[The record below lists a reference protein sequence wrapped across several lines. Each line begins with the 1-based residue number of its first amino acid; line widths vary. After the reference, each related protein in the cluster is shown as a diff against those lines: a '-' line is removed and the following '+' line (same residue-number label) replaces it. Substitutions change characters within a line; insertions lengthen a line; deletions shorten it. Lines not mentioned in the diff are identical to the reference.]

1 MRFGSRFAARD
12 RFVAPTMAVALLLAG
27 CPWLT
32 RPARGNDPE
41 PASAYRI
48 ALAEAVRSAARQVLP
63 SVVTVEVVGAGD
75 GRVGE
80 VRQEASTSGVVI
92 DEDGH
97 ILASSIA
104 VKSPAASLLVVMG
117 DGSRHA
123 ATAVAQDHRRD
134 LVLLKIDPPE
144 GLRPIRFPDQVDETI
159 GVTVVAVGR
168 YGPQATPILSSGILS
183 GTGRLDG
190 IAYQTDARV
199 SPPFYG
205 GPLLTLDGRL
215 LGIMIAAV
223 AEGGAPDETSWYDSG
238 IAFAI
243 PANVIAAKL
252 DRLKRGQDIRRG
264 LIGIVAKSS
273 DPYDDDT
280 TIAAVRARSPAEAAG
295 IEAGD
300 RVVSVAATPVRRHQQ
315 IKQAIGPY
323 DAGETIELEVE
334 RDGQPLTLEVT
345 LAETIPPLEP
355 QRLGIVVARHF
366 DEASPDDSV
375 PETEASAAQDASD
388 NDASDNDESDTGAT
402 GPARGPVWP
411 GPDGSVVVRHVLP
424 GSPADGR
431 LRPGD
436 RIDRWNDSEIR
447 DPRTLRRL
455 LVTAEP
461 QTPLSIRGRRDGS
474 EFETE
479 IGPVPVAGKLQA
491 ELPDG
496 FAQRVPATWTVEEF
510 SLPDAANP
518 AALLRPA
525 GDEGQNEHEK
535 DQAMAG
541 QASGVTLGLL
551 VYLLNPGQGNPAES
565 LAAWQEAAEGS
576 GVAVLAIAPEDN
588 SRWQAQ
594 EIEVIGRM
602 VAAVRKRLPIDAS
615 AVAIAA
621 GGGLAT
627 GSAEAGDSM
636 ALAVAMTESRTFA
649 GVAVSAKT
657 RPPMIRIREN
667 DPAAPLQLLLP
678 IGSDEELP
686 SWAKP
691 LVGRG
696 YPIVRGEAASR
707 ETLLRWTWCL
717 QAI

>member
-1 MRFGSRFAARD
+1 MRSGSRITPRHRFAG
-12 RFVAPTMAVALLLAG
+12 PGMAVMLLLAG
-27 CPWLT
+27 CPGLT
-32 RPARGNDPE
+32 NPAYGNDPE
-41 PASAYRI
+41 PSPAYRV
-48 ALAEAVRSAARQVLP
+48 ALADAVRSVARRVLP

-104 VKSPAASLLVVMG
+104 VKSPAASLLVVLG
-117 DGSRHA
+117 DGSRYA
-123 ATAVAQDHRRD
+123 ATVVAQDHRRD
-134 LVLLKIDPPE
+134 LVLLKIDPPA
-144 GLRPIRFPDQVDETI
+144 GLQPIRFPDRVDETI

-205 GPLLTLDGRL
+205 GPLITLDGTL

-223 AEGGAPDETSWYDSG
+223 AEGGAADETSWYDSG

-243 PANVIAAKL
+243 PATVIAAKL
-252 DRLKRGQDIRRG
+252 ERLKRGQDIRRG

-300 RVVSVAATPVRRHQQ
+300 RVVAVAATPVRRHQQ

-323 DAGETIELEVE
+323 DAGETIEIELE
-334 RDGQPLTLEVT
+334 RDGQSLTLDVT
-345 LAETIPPLEP
+345 LAESIPPLAP
-355 QRLGIVVARHF
+355 QRLGVVVARHSG
-366 DEASPDDSV
+366 DASPDDAA
-375 PETEASAAQDASD
+375 PATEASADDDPSDDDASD
-388 NDASDNDESDTGAT
+388 AASD
-402 GPARGPVWP
+402 
-411 GPDGSVVVRHVLP
+411 PDGTPSGDSVVVTHVLP
-424 GSPADGR
+424 GSPADGQ

-436 RIDRWNDSEIR
+436 RIDSLNGSEIR

-461 QTPLSIRGRRDGS
+461 ETPLSIRGRRDGI
-474 EFETE
+474 EFETQ
-479 IGPVPVAGKLQA
+479 IGPVPVAGKPQV

-496 FAQRVPATWTVEEF
+496 IAARVPATWAVQEF

-525 GDEGQNEHEK
+525 AGDPGDNDDEK
-535 DQAMAG
+535 DPAAG
-541 QASGVTLGLL
+541 EPTSDATLGLL
-551 VYLLNPGQGNPAES
+551 VYLLNPGQGNPVEA
-565 LAAWQEAAEGS
+565 LAAWQTAAAEA

-621 GGGLAT
+621 GGGLAA
-627 GSAEAGDSM
+627 GSAEASDSM

-657 RPPMIRIREN
+657 RPPMIRVREN
-667 DPAAPLQLLLP
+667 DPAAPLQVLLP
-678 IGSDEELP
+678 IEPEEELP
-686 SWAKP
+686 GWAKP

-696 YPIVRGEAASR
+696 YPIVRGEATTR

>member
-32 RPARGNDPE
+32 HPARGNDPE

-92 DEDGH
+92 DEDGY

-134 LVLLKIDPPE
+134 LVLLKIEPPE

-183 GTGRLDG
+183 GIGRLDG

-205 GPLLTLDGRL
+205 GPLVTLDGRL

-243 PANVIAAKL
+243 PATVIAAKL
-252 DRLKRGQDIRRG
+252 DRLKRGQAIRRG
-264 LIGIVAKSS
+264 LIGIVAKTS

-300 RVVSVAATPVRRHQQ
+300 RVVAVASTPVRRHQQ

-323 DAGETIELEVE
+323 DAGDTIEVEVE
-334 RDGQPLTLEVT
+334 RDGQPVSLEVT

-355 QRLGIVVARHF
+355 QRLGVVVARHV
-366 DEASPDDSV
+366 DVGSPDESLSV
-375 PETEASAAQDASD
+375 PTTDASAAQDASD
-388 NDASDNDESDTGAT
+388 T
-402 GPARGPVWP
+402 GPNGQPPDAVRAGR
-411 GPDGSVVVRHVLP
+411 DGSVVVRHVLP

-436 RIDRWNDSEIR
+436 RIDRLSGSEIR

-455 LVTAEP
+455 LVAAEP
-461 QTPLSIRGRRDGS
+461 QTPLSIQGRRDGS

-491 ELPDG
+491 VLPDG
-496 FAQRVPATWTVEEF
+496 FAEQVPATWTVEEF

-518 AALLRPA
+518 AALLRPGA
-525 GDEGQNEHEK
+525 GDEGQNGDEN
-535 DQAMAG
+535 DQAVAV

-649 GVAVSAKT
+649 GVAVSDKT